1 MTHLAFSRCLHRGI
15 TVKASVGVVISI
27 VLTCLWTAL
36 PVQAHDR
43 VPVVAKKLTV
53 KPVLSANAIAAD
65 IKRSALWDGRKLLD
79 FQAIDTPP
87 MVKAQKA
94 DFLQDNEYVLGL
106 TVNGQS
112 RAYPT
117 RFAAWHHIINDKIKG
132 KDGSE
137 AFVTVTY

>member
-1 MTHLAFSRCLHRGI
+1 MTLFL
-15 TVKASVGVVISI
+15 VGFWAVS
-27 VLTCLWTAL
+27 

-43 VPVVAKKLTV
+43 VSPTTKKPTV

-87 MVKAQKA
+87 MVTAQKA
-94 DFLQDNEYVLGL
+94 GFLNDNEYVLGI
-106 TVNGQS
+106 TVNGQN

-117 RFAAWHHIINDKIKG
+117 RFAAWHHIINDKIRG
-132 KDGSE
+132 KDGTE